1 MGLTYRVAS
10 AALLILTIVLI
21 KRHLDHVQD
30 NSHVRPIWQ
39 FSSPSSEYVPETSV
53 VPETFMAKEEEKSG
67 RNNKNDNNNA
77 RVNGDQ
83 AAALAPAA
91 APAEGREG
99 RGGIGARPAQA
110 GRRPNDRPKAQ
121 PNAITKGKG
130 NRKVLEKKPAYQT
143 TPITV
148 PNDRVIVMAKMSYED
163 TSWVGEELAK

>member
-1 MGLTYRVAS
+1 MGLSYRVAS
-10 AALLILTIVLI
+10 AALLILAIVLI

-30 NSHVRPIWQ
+30 DSHVRPIWQ
-39 FSSPSSEYVPETSV
+39 FSSPSSEYVPEASV
-53 VPETFMAKEEEKSG
+53 VPETFAAKEEGKSG
-67 RNNKNDNNNA
+67 QNNKNDDAGGKDN
-77 RVNGDQ
+77 Q
-83 AAALAPAA
+83 AAAPAPAA

-130 NRKVLEKKPAYQT
+130 NRKVLEKKPVYKT
-143 TPITV
+143 TPITI